1 MQVSET
7 QAAAKAKRELA
18 AVHSFERAAHLACD
32 LDAMMLNQADSF
44 TAVGA
49 GGFRVLTGAEMR
61 QLFVGAF
68 DGATYHEFD
77 DLEGPEIHV
86 SADGTL
92 AWMAVRI
99 KVWKSQIDKAG
110 VTQERRFVSSAI
122 LTYQHRDGRWL
133 RTGSSGH
140 NAEQP
145 PE

>member
-7 QAAAKAKRELA
+7 PAAKRARRELA
-18 AVHSFERAAHLACD
+18 EVHAHERAAHLACD

-61 QLFVGAF
+61 ELFVGAF

-92 AWMAVRI
+92 AWMAVRL
-99 KVWKSQIDKAG
+99 KVRKSQTDKDGA
-110 VTQERRFVSSAI
+110 TQERHFVSSAI

-145 PE
+145 SE

>member
-7 QAAAKAKRELA
+7 PAAKRARRELA
-18 AVHSFERAAHLACD
+18 EIHAHERTAHLACD
-32 LDAMMLNQADSF
+32 LDAMMLNQSDSF

-61 QLFVGAF
+61 ELFVGAF